1 LGKDTELS
9 LNSHANLPDAS
20 TNLEQKDLVV
30 DLHLHPPSQPPDPKQ
45 NLDEAFGDIAARDD
59 GSSSSS
65 DASSNMIEER
75 AHFVAAQRSCANIL
89 IFNRK
94 GLPNDTF
101 IRATKSSV
109 NREPI
114 VIDRALV
121 QHSAIV
127 APSTTSTGLEIIP
140 WQPLRHELALQL
152 WQVIVE
158 SHRQAKSIAAPSLVI
173 ILLDIQC
180 EQGPSESSPVD
191 FKFQTSPIRP
201 IPVEGG

>member
-1 LGKDTELS
+1 M
-9 LNSHANLPDAS
+9 
-20 TNLEQKDLVV
+20 EQKDLVV
-30 DLHLHPPSQPPDPKQ
+30 DLHQHPPSQPPDPKQ

-121 QHSAIV
+121 KHPAVV
-127 APSTTSTGLEIIP
+127 APSTASTGLEIVP
-140 WQPLRHELALQL
+140 WQPVSVRHALALQL
-152 WQVIVE
+152 WPAIVE
-158 SHRQAKSIAAPSLVI
+158 SRQQAKSVDAPSSVI
-173 ILLDIQC
+173 IL
-180 EQGPSESSPVD
+180 PNV
-191 FKFQTSPIRP
+191 
-201 IPVEGG
+201 